1 MDKEILKFTI
11 EDAQDIISGLN
22 KNFVTI
28 EKEITGTSRW
38 SIKYSI
44 VIQRLSDGKFFK
56 SRYSKGATE
65 LQDEQPYEYEDE
77 AIFKEVLPVE
87 EMVIV
92 YK

>member
-11 EDAQDIISGLN
+11 EDAQDIIFDLN

-28 EKEITGTSRW
+28 EKQIIEISRW
-38 SIKYSI
+38 SIRYSI

-56 SRYSKGATE
+56 SCYSEGATE

-77 AIFKEVLPVE
+77 AIFKEVFPVE
-87 EMVIV
+87 EMIIV